1 MSAARAPF
9 APINMLHVMS
19 AIAETY
25 FIYPTPTEIIAV
37 PEPLEKDGKRICL
50 SYRYFLLAST
60 KLAVVFIL
68 RNVV

>member
-37 PEPLEKDGKRICL
+37 PEPLEKDGK
-50 SYRYFLLAST
+50 
-60 KLAVVFIL
+60 
-68 RNVV
+68 